1 MQPRGH
7 GLTAHLPLFAQVNIF
22 MFIQGRRNGFE
33 HGGDSEPPVAF
44 EPFIVQTSNLQ
55 FWKW

>member
-1 MQPRGH
+1 MQPFYFDVISMKDIK
-7 GLTAHLPLFAQVNIF
+7 A
-22 MFIQGRRNGFE
+22 MQGRRNGFE
-33 HGGDSEPPVAF
+33 HGGDTKPPVTF